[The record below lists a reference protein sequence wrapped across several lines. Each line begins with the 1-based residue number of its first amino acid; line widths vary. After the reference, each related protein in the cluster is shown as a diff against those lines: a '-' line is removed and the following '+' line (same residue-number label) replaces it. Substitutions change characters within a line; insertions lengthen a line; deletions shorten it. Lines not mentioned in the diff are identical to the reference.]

1 MKKYVTISAIA
12 ILLISTIAMATP
24 FVIPSSDVAKDATT
38 AQDKSP
44 VIGEDWSL
52 ENPKITVDW
61 TTGEARADFI
71 HYKEPKASNKQAKA
85 STCYKTFAK
94 WPGTPVTYN
103 VNPTNSQ
110 ALDETFVISA
120 ISASAE
126 AWDDATV
133 SELFD
138 PYVLDPTAQY
148 GVRDN
153 KNSIDFGVIS
163 DSNTIAVTSIWYN
176 FFTKQIFETDMRF
189 NTLYTWGDVSVSGST
204 VMDLQNIGT
213 HEFGHVG
220 GMDDIYKPPCGQ
232 VTMYGYSGYGDISKR
247 SLEAPDIAGIR
258 SLYG

>member
-1 MKKYVTISAIA
+1 MKRYISIAIIA
-12 ILLISTIAMATP
+12 ILLISTIAMAAP
-24 FVIPSSDVAKDATT
+24 SAIPASDTAKDVAN

-61 TTGEARADFI
+61 TTGEAKADFI
-71 HYKEPKASNKQAKA
+71 HYKEPKASNKQAKV
-85 STCYKTFAK
+85 SPCYKTFAK

-103 VNPTNSQ
+103 VNPTNPQ
-110 ALDETFVISA
+110 GLDETFVTSA
-120 ISASAE
+120 ISNSAE
-126 AWDDATV
+126 VWDDATV
-133 SELFD
+133 SELFN
-138 PYVLDPTAQY
+138 PYTLDYTAQY
-148 GVRDN
+148 GIRDD
-153 KNSIDFGVIS
+153 KNSIDFGPIS

-189 NTLYTWGDVSVSGST
+189 NTRYTWGDATVSGS

-232 VTMYGYSGYGDISKR
+232 VTMYGYSGYGETNKR
-247 SLEAPDIAGIR
+247 SLEAPDVAGIR